1 MQRDARRPPL
11 WARAIGRGTPLPQ
24 LAKSLMSADLP
35 ESAGRPR
42 LPSGAGIDA
51 SVQPVPTEASPKA
64 VPVPSVRPYIQ
75 PVQGEKDWLLTA
87 AIVLATC
94 T

>member
-1 MQRDARRPPL
+1 
-11 WARAIGRGTPLPQ
+11 
-24 LAKSLMSADLP
+24 MSDGLS
-35 ESAGRPR
+35 ESAGLPR
-42 LPSGAGIDA
+42 FPSGAGIDA
-51 SVQPVPTEASPKA
+51 SVQLVPTEASPEA

-75 PVQGEKDWLLTA
+75 PVQRREGWLLTA